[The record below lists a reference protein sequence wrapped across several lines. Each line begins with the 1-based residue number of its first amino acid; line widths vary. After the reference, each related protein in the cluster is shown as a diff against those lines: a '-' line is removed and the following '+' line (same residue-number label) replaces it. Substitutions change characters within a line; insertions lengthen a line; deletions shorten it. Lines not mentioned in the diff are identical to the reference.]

1 MEPGKEASRARPRR
15 RTLRLEPLETRSL
28 LSVSMSATIAGTVS
42 YEAAGGGHPTAT
54 VRLYKDGGNG
64 VFDNGGGDDSLVG
77 ATTTGANGQYEFT
90 NITTAGV
97 YFVEQM
103 PIAGYTFAS
112 GQNVATV
119 VVSNSDLQGTT
130 GTPIDSFATT
140 GKTASARSPASTTG
154 VSYASTSDA
163 VGGARHVRPTPVD
176 PRQRVASH
184 RFDHAR
190 RRRFLDRAGRR
201 RPWTNYLGRTIE
213 RRYPGTLT
221 NPTGLNHLDL
231 TAAGADTGIE
241 LTVGA
246 DHAATAVLTIYTNA
260 NDWSSATVSI
270 AQNSDGTA
278 TQEVFVP
285 FSAFAV
291 GSGASG
297 GTTFSNVGAVQLDI
311 SGPAATDAQVAGI
324 AAAGPTTL
332 VQNFTNAAETD
343 LAIVKTAAPVP

>member
-1 MEPGKEASRARPRR
+1 MSRSRSPRSPFSWLDSITGLLSMEPGKEASRARPRR

-64 VFDNGGGDDSLVG
+64 VFDNGGGDNSLVG

-140 GKTASARSPASTTG
+140 AQTASASFPEQHDRRLLCQHVRRGQRRQTCTSNSSRSTA
-154 VSYASTSDA
+154 ACRL
-163 VGGARHVRPTPVD
+163 ARIRPRPTPSISRPGRAPSALD
-176 PRQRVASH
+176 ELSGKDNR
-184 RFDHAR
+184 AR
-190 RRRFLDRAGRR
+190 
-201 RPWTNYLGRTIE
+201 I
-213 RRYPGTLT
+213 
-221 NPTGLNHLDL
+221 
-231 TAAGADTGIE
+231 
-241 LTVGA
+241 
-246 DHAATAVLTIYTNA
+246 
-260 NDWSSATVSI
+260 
-270 AQNSDGTA
+270 
-278 TQEVFVP
+278 
-285 FSAFAV
+285 
-291 GSGASG
+291 
-297 GTTFSNVGAVQLDI
+297 
-311 SGPAATDAQVAGI
+311 PAH
-324 AAAGPTTL
+324 
-332 VQNFTNAAETD
+332 
-343 LAIVKTAAPVP
+343 